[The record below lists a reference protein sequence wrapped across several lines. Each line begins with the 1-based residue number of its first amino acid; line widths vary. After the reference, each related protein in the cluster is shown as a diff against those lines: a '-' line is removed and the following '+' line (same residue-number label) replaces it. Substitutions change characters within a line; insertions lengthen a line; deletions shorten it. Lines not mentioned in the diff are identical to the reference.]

1 MQRHHFQWLLSCLL
15 LKWNDF
21 LVPDCDQN
29 DFLLRFRLNA
39 PVVTKTLA
47 KVFSNKLVSGNLP
60 FRHHFPVYKGKWK
73 TAAMLVSKE
82 TAASTVWQQMKRDTP
97 NTGTKQIATDK
108 NSSTNAL
115 MWFRL
120 VSHIL
125 PITKTGAQV

>member
-1 MQRHHFQWLLSCLL
+1 
-15 LKWNDF
+15 
-21 LVPDCDQN
+21 
-29 DFLLRFRLNA
+29 
-39 PVVTKTLA
+39 
-47 KVFSNKLVSGNLP
+47 
-60 FRHHFPVYKGKWK
+60 
-73 TAAMLVSKE
+73 MLVSKE